1 MADKK
6 VTGFVKLQIPAGA
19 ANPAPP
25 VGPALG
31 AQGVNIMQ
39 FCQAFNAQTQ
49 DQAGTIIPVEITVY
63 EDKSFTFVCK
73 TPPAAV
79 LIKEKLGIKS
89 GAAIPQIQ
97 VAGTLTED
105 QLREIAEI
113 KMPDLNAND
122 IEAAMEIVA
131 GTARYMGVRIEGREM
146 KKKYVPSRKVA
157 AMLQGK
163 AVD

>member
-6 VTGFVKLQIPAGA
+6 VSGFIKLQIPAGA

-39 FCQAFNAQTQ
+39 FCQAFNAETQ
-49 DQAGTIIPVEITVY
+49 DQSGTIIPVEITVY
-63 EDKSFTFVCK
+63 EDKTFTFVCK

-89 GAAIPQIQ
+89 ASGIPQLKF
-97 VAGTLTED
+97 VGTLTQD

-131 GTARYMGVRIEGREM
+131 GTARSMGVRIEGREM
-146 KKKYVPSRKVA
+146 KKTYVPSKKLA
-157 AMLQGK
+157 AVLAGR
-163 AVD
+163 A